1 MISQHRNMGRWSLGR
16 GPGCAVVAVGACA
29 MSAGLL
35 GGCIGG
41 QDIVTFAGEYR
52 QQGIKLYNEGNFP
65 DATAAFNNAIRQDP
79 RDYQSV
85 LLPRPQL
92 RLDAAVPPGGAV
104 VSHRAGRDGAVAR
117 GCEDTIF
124 RQKVLDG
131 MAAAAAAGNSPELE
145 RAAMQDRR
153 QPTVEDAFVQAKVAR
168 IHGDVDSAIEA
179 YTKAALLDPNNV
191 YVAKE
196 FGMYLSEVG
205 QTQRSAPQL
214 KRALRAEPPGRPGG
228 RPGGRRGPAEDR
240 HRPRPRTCWRKR
252 TSPGPRSPSAPCRR
266 RRTSP
271 TASRRPSSRR
281 RELRRQ
287 GNRRPRGGRSRAEV
301 AGL

>member
-1 MISQHRNMGRWSLGR
+1 LGAVGLR
-16 GPGCAVVAVGACA
+16 AVVAVGVCV

-79 RDYQSV
+79 RDYQSYYYLGRSYASTRQYHQAV
-85 LLPRPQL
+85 QSYHTA
-92 RLDAAVPPGGAV
+92 LDVMAQ
-104 VSHRAGRDGAVAR
+104 SLAGR
-117 GCEDTIF
+117 EDTIF

-214 KRALRAEPPGRPGG
+214 KRAYVLNRRAGRVEDPEVVAALRKIGIVPGPGLLEEKDLAKPPVPV
-228 RPGGRRGPAEDR
+228 GPLPAAEDVANGIKKTFQ
-240 HRPRPRTCWRKR
+240 PEAGA
-252 TSPGPRSPSAPCRR
+252 S
-266 RRTSP
+266 
-271 TASRRPSSRR
+271 TAG
-281 RELRRQ
+281 Q
-287 GNRRPRGGRSRAEV
+287 
-301 AGL
+301 